1 MFGISL
7 AELLFILVIALI
19 VLGPER
25 LPEVARTL
33 AGWIR
38 QIREASDDIQ
48 RTLMIEDQGA
58 ADSENHL
65 DRMMADQ
72 PIDQPEPPSPSPD
85 SNDDGSGEAGR
96 EQSEASPAMSVP
108 AIRPVALAPAR
119 QTGDI
124 RRVELTAAGIPD
136 GEHFVDEALTPAP
149 ALPW

>member
-48 RTLMIEDQGA
+48 RTLMIEDQGST
-58 ADSENHL
+58 DSENPL

-72 PIDQPEPPSPSPD
+72 PIDQPETSNPSSGD
-85 SNDDGSGEAGR
+85 SGGSTE
-96 EQSEASPAMSVP
+96 SDAMSVP
-108 AIRPVALAPAR
+108 AIRPVALAPTRSDGGAR
-119 QTGDI
+119 S
-124 RRVELTAAGIPD
+124 VELATANAPKEGHHI
-136 GEHFVDEALTPAP
+136 EEVLTPAP
-149 ALPW
+149 TLPW

>member
-1 MFGISL
+1 LFGISL

-48 RTLMIEDQGA
+48 RTLMIEDQGST
-58 ADSENHL
+58 DSENPL

-72 PIDQPEPPSPSPD
+72 PIGD
-85 SNDDGSGEAGR
+85 SGGSTE
-96 EQSEASPAMSVP
+96 SDAMSVP
-108 AIRPVALAPAR
+108 AIRPVALAPTRSDGGAR
-119 QTGDI
+119 S
-124 RRVELTAAGIPD
+124 VELATANAPKEGHHI
-136 GEHFVDEALTPAP
+136 EEVLTPAP
-149 ALPW
+149 TLPW

>member
-1 MFGISL
+1 LFGISL

-48 RTLMIEDQGA
+48 RTLMIEDQGSP
-58 ADSENHL
+58 DSENHL

-72 PIDQPEPPSPSPD
+72 PIDQPETANSSGG
-85 SNDDGSGEAGR
+85 GSGGSAE
-96 EQSEASPAMSVP
+96 SDAMSVP
-108 AIRPVALAPAR
+108 AIRPVALAPTRPGEGAR
-119 QTGDI
+119 P
-124 RRVELTAAGIPD
+124 VEMAAAGAPKE
-136 GEHFVDEALTPAP
+136 GHFIQETLTPAP
-149 ALPW
+149 TLPW

>member
-1 MFGISL
+1 LFGISL

-48 RTLMIEDQGA
+48 RTLMIEDQGS

-72 PIDQPEPPSPSPD
+72 PIDQPET
-85 SNDDGSGEAGR
+85 SNTSGGGSGGSAG
-96 EQSEASPAMSVP
+96 SDAMSVP
-108 AIRPVALAPAR
+108 AIRPVALAPTRPGDGAR
-119 QTGDI
+119 S
-124 RRVELTAAGIPD
+124 VEMAVAATPKEGHYIQ
-136 GEHFVDEALTPAP
+136 ETLTPAP
-149 ALPW
+149 TLPW

>member
-7 AELLFILVIALI
+7 AELLFILVVALI

-38 QIREASDDIQ
+38 QIREASDEIQ
-48 RTLMIEDQGA
+48 RTLMIEDQGS

-72 PIDQPEPPSPSPD
+72 PIDQPD
-85 SNDDGSGEAGR
+85 SGEAGR
-96 EQSEASPAMSVP
+96 EQSEASAAMSVP
-108 AIRPVALAPAR
+108 AIRPVALAPTR
-119 QTGDI
+119 PTGDV
-124 RRVELTAAGIPD
+124 RRVELAAAATPD
-136 GEHFVDEALTPAP
+136 GEHFIDEALTPAP